1 MAFHEVD
8 AHELTLRPFDAFDRG
23 WALLAAGN
31 DAASNCMTISWGG
44 LGTLWNKPVATAYV
58 RQSRYTKQFLDGSD
72 TFSVNLFDGTER
84 PALGIL
90 GRVSGRDGDKLAKT
104 DLTQSLV
111 DGTPVIDQ
119 ARVILVCRKAYVGPL
134 APAGIRD
141 PKVEPRNYS
150 GADAGNYHTM
160 YVGYVESTSLWQTSR
175 RAGVTPASGAARLYR
190 ARNPESRVARN
201 RAGRNTPRARR
212 TRPSRPQ
219 TLAWLG
225 LS

>member
-23 WALLAAGN
+23 WALLAAGSE
-31 DAASNCMTISWGG
+31 ASSNCMTISWGG
-44 LGTLWNKPVATAYV
+44 LGTLWNRSVATAYV

-90 GRVSGRDGDKLAKT
+90 GKVSGRDGDKLAKT

-134 APAGIRD
+134 APKGIRD
-141 PKVEPRNYS
+141 PEVEPRTYS
-150 GADAGNYHTM
+150 GANAGNYHTM
-160 YVGYVESTSLWQTSR
+160 YVGYVEH
-175 RAGVTPASGAARLYR
+175 VF
-190 ARNPESRVARN
+190 VAD
-201 RAGRNTPRARR
+201 
-212 TRPSRPQ
+212 
-219 TLAWLG
+219 
-225 LS
+225 